1 MPYDSIAQHLAQVR
15 TQLDRTC
22 ERLTSP
28 TPDTLDACGL
38 DLESAMRQLAACQPQ
53 FSAHAGDAEALEEA
67 WHVRRSFLRA
77 RKLMESAATF
87 HETWARVRG
96 AMVGGYTPTGDPGPV
111 THQSR
116 ICLQA

>member
-1 MPYDSIAQHLAQVR
+1 
-15 TQLDRTC
+15 
-22 ERLTSP
+22 
-28 TPDTLDACGL
+28 
-38 DLESAMRQLAACQPQ
+38 
-53 FSAHAGDAEALEEA
+53 
-67 WHVRRSFLRA
+67 
-77 RKLMESAATF
+77 MESAATF